1 MRILALI
8 VASILLTASLAA
20 CSPEAG
26 SEAWCKNMKEKPKAD
41 WTANEAKEYAQSCI
55 FKSDD

>member
-1 MRILALI
+1 MRIPALI
-8 VASILLTASLAA
+8 VASVLFATQLAA

-41 WTANEAKEYAQSCI
+41 WTANEAKEYAKSCI